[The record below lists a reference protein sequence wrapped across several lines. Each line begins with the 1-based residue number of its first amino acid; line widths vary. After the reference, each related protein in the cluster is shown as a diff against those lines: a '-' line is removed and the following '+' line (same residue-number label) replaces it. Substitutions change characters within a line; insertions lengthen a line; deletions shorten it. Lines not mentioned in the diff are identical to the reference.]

1 MLKFLWITHT
11 NVSLNHPCQRFP
23 QSHMLMF
30 LSVTHSNVS
39 LNYRSR
45 SESPMLMLLSITHAK
60 VFPSHPRSCFSVS
73 IAQDWYLF
81 MEPALAVGPEV
92 RTQLAEGV
100 AGSVPYPWMLR
111 QRKWFRRNIP
121 HTLCSYQCSFFSL
134 AYMPALLFFLY
145 FSRSWWWSLFHGAV
159 LHFQADSLR
168 FVSS

>member
-1 MLKFLWITHT
+1 
-11 NVSLNHPCQRFP
+11 
-23 QSHMLMF
+23 MF
-30 LSVTHSNVS
+30 LSVTHANVS

-134 AYMPALLFFLY
+134 AYMPALLFSF
-145 FSRSWWWSLFHGAV
+145 FSCIFPGVGDDCFSMVLFSAFKQIHCA
-159 LHFQADSLR
+159 